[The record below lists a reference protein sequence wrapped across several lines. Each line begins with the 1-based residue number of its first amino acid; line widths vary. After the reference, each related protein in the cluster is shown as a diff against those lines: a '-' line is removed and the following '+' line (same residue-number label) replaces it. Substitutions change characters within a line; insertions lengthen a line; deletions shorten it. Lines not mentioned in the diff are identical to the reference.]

1 MKRSSCCQQNMR
13 VSQSVEGTCCYICE
27 NCNNACDEMSG
38 PTDLVNS
45 PTHYT
50 DGGMETIEII
60 KAKSSQEEYS
70 GFLKGN
76 VIKYVTRAGK
86 KGNKKEDLRKAQ
98 WYLSKLI
105 EEVNE

>member
-1 MKRSSCCQQNMR
+1 
-13 VSQSVEGTCCYICE
+13 
-27 NCNNACDEMSG
+27 MSEQ
-38 PTDLVNS
+38 VNH
-45 PTHYT
+45 PDHYT
-50 DGGMETIEII
+50 DGGMETIDII
-60 KAKSSQEEYS
+60 KAKSSPEEFV

-86 KGNKKEDLRKAQ
+86 KSNKKEDLRKAQ